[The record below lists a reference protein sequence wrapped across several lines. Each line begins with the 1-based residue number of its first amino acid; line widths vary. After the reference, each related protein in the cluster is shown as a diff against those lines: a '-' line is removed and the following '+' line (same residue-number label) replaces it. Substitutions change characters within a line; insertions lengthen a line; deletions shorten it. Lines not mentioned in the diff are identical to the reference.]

1 MNRAL
6 ARNWWLVLLRGILG
20 VVFAVVAFSQPGAT
34 MLSLV
39 IVFSAYLMV
48 DGVCA
53 IASAIRAARQHERWG
68 LLVFQGLLSIAAAA
82 GAVMWPGI
90 SLIAFVL
97 LIAAWAIISG
107 VLMLGAAFRV
117 KADHGRWWFAI
128 GGVASLIYGGLLV
141 ASPLTGAIVLTW
153 WLGAYALVF
162 GIALI
167 VMSFKLRSH
176 RKDHPGAIASAR
188 A

>member
-1 MNRAL
+1 
-6 ARNWWLVLLRGILG
+6 
-20 VVFAVVAFSQPGAT
+20 
-34 MLSLV
+34 
-39 IVFSAYLMV
+39 
-48 DGVCA
+48 
-53 IASAIRAARQHERWG
+53 
-68 LLVFQGLLSIAAAA
+68 
-82 GAVMWPGI
+82 MWPGI

-97 LIAAWAIISG
+97 LIAAWAIVSG